1 MLLLPKNGRLQGL
14 DSSVKS
20 NKTYGTNR
28 INAYKIIENT
38 LNLRPCKI
46 FDKVLDD
53 DGKEKRVLNKRE
65 TAIAQDKQ
73 EIIKRNFNE
82 WIWKDP
88 ERREDLCQIYNE
100 QFNSIRNRTYDG
112 SHLTL
117 AGMNTDIQ
125 LRPHQ
130 LNAIARVLYH
140 GNTLLAHCVGAGK
153 SFEMIASGMES
164 KRLGLCKKPIYVV
177 PNNIIG
183 DFASDFYRLYPSANI
198 LVSTKDTFS
207 KANRHK
213 FFSKISTC
221 EWDGIIIAHSQ
232 FTKMPISLERQQ
244 VLIEQQIKD
253 ISEGIR
259 QVKNDNGE
267 NFTIKQLEAMRKK
280 MEERLKKLNDQSN
293 KDDILCF
300 EQLGID
306 MMFIDEADIFKNLF
320 IYSKMTNVSGI
331 SQTDS
336 QRASDLFAKT
346 QYLNEI
352 TNNRGVVFATGTPV
366 SNSMAELYTMQRY
379 LQYDLL
385 KAKGLESFDA
395 WASTFGETTT
405 AMELTPDGTKFQLK
419 TRFAKFFNLP
429 ELMTMFREVA
439 DIQTADMLDLP
450 TPKANYKVISV
461 PASPEQKEMIQSL
474 GERAEQIKG
483 GNVDPH
489 IDNMLK
495 ITSDGKKL
503 ALEQRLINTLLPENK
518 ESKVMACVNNVYE
531 TWKDTK
537 ENLSTQLIFCDM
549 STPKNSSKNINEE
562 SITNETDPTFTS
574 VYEDIKRKLVE
585 RGIPSHE
592 IAFIHDTNNNE
603 VLRKELFANVRSG
616 KVRILIGSTS
626 KMGAGSNMQD
636 RIISLHDLDCPWRP
650 RDLEQRSGRAIR
662 QGNINSEVNI
672 IRYVTEGTFDAYMF
686 QTIEKK
692 QSFISQVITGRVV
705 QRSMDEVDDMSMRYA
720 EIKAIACGDPK
731 IMERCNLDIEV
742 NKLNDLKSNYLNQK
756 YELQDNILKRLPR
769 EITRIQEEISG
780 LKEDIILKNQNPL
793 SENDE
798 FIGIELDG
806 ISYKDKAEA
815 GTMLIE
821 LARQNPTENL
831 VYIGKY
837 RDFSLYTHFSMLA
850 KECCL
855 TIKNELNEKTKR
867 LAQLTMELKLDEK
880 DPDIIDDTEID
891 PAKEKITE
899 RALAR

>member
-1 MLLLPKNGRLQGL
+1 
-14 DSSVKS
+14 
-20 NKTYGTNR
+20 
-28 INAYKIIENT
+28 
-38 LNLRPCKI
+38 
-46 FDKVLDD
+46 
-53 DGKEKRVLNKRE
+53 
-65 TAIAQDKQ
+65 
-73 EIIKRNFNE
+73 
-82 WIWKDP
+82 
-88 ERREDLCQIYNE
+88 
-100 QFNSIRNRTYDG
+100 
-112 SHLTL
+112 
-117 AGMNTDIQ
+117 
-125 LRPHQ
+125 
-130 LNAIARVLYH
+130 
-140 GNTLLAHCVGAGK
+140 
-153 SFEMIASGMES
+153 
-164 KRLGLCKKPIYVV
+164 
-177 PNNIIG
+177 
-183 DFASDFYRLYPSANI
+183 
-198 LVSTKDTFS
+198 
-207 KANRHK
+207 
-213 FFSKISTC
+213 
-221 EWDGIIIAHSQ
+221 
-232 FTKMPISLERQQ
+232 
-244 VLIEQQIKD
+244 
-253 ISEGIR
+253 
-259 QVKNDNGE
+259 
-267 NFTIKQLEAMRKK
+267 
-280 MEERLKKLNDQSN
+280 
-293 KDDILCF
+293 
-300 EQLGID
+300 
-306 MMFIDEADIFKNLF
+306 
-320 IYSKMTNVSGI
+320 
-331 SQTDS
+331 
-336 QRASDLFAKT
+336 
-346 QYLNEI
+346 
-352 TNNRGVVFATGTPV
+352 
-366 SNSMAELYTMQRY
+366 
-379 LQYDLL
+379 
-385 KAKGLESFDA
+385 
-395 WASTFGETTT
+395 
-405 AMELTPDGTKFQLK
+405 
-419 TRFAKFFNLP
+419 
-429 ELMTMFREVA
+429 MFREVA

-562 SITNETDPTFTS
+562 SITNETEPIFTS

-662 QGNINSEVNI
+662 QGNINPEVNI

-769 EITRIQEEISG
+769 EMTRIQEEISG

-806 ISYKDKAEA
+806 VSYKDKAEA

-855 TIKNELNEKTKR
+855 TIKNKSSTTITLGTDKLGNFSRMNNALKNLDKRLVEAEHELQRLTNELRTSKIEFEKPFIYENELNEKTKR